1 MALTA
6 GTRLGVYEIT
16 ALIGAGGMGEVYRAR
31 DERLERAVAIKVL
44 PLASSGDAESRERF
58 RREAL
63 ALSRLSHPN
72 ICAIHDI
79 GSEDGLDYLVMELL
93 DGETLAERL
102 ARGPL
107 GLRAALD
114 IALQIAS
121 ALDKTHRM
129 GLAHRDLKPGNIML
143 TRTGAKLLDFGLA
156 RLALAGVEP
165 SSQTVSDPLTA
176 HGEVLGTLQYMSPEA
191 LEGRPADARSDIFS
205 FGAVLYEMVTG
216 RRAFGGDSPASVI
229 GAILKDDAPS
239 ILGVDSSASVSLD
252 RIIRTCLSKDPDDR
266 WQSAHDVRLDLQW
279 AAETLERPSDR
290 PPSRVSRAGWWVAV
304 TVATLLLALL
314 GFREFGRAP
323 LQRSPVRVQIHAP
336 EGAQFIS
343 VGTHAGPPV
352 LSADGQRLAF
362 VASTPEGRTILW
374 VRPLGSV
381 QAQPLAGTEG
391 AAYPFWS
398 PNGDHVAFFANGRLK
413 TVLLTGGGV
422 TDVCEALYG
431 AGGAW
436 SRDGTIVFAR
446 LYGPLHRVSPVG
458 GTSVPATS
466 LTDESRQKS
475 HRWPAFLPDGRQFLY
490 AVGDQTKPGR
500 WSIQVGSLDS
510 DRSDVVLDADSNALY
525 ANDHLLFARSGRL
538 VAQPFDERS
547 LRATGEAVPI
557 ADNVLQDA
565 MLGRAVFS
573 VSERGA
579 LVYQTG
585 AAASGSRLVW
595 LDRRG
600 EEVATLGEPGFYTWP
615 RLSPDGQRVAV
626 AVTDSTTGN
635 TDIWIYGVR
644 DRTPSAAYLGRGAGW
659 EPRMG
664 VGRKPR
670 FLHIGAQRVQK
681 YLLNRFARKRNRA
694 VTDRIRFRQVLA
706 FGVSRWALAHFL

>member
-1 MALTA
+1 MSLTA

-31 DERLERAVAIKVL
+31 DERLERTVAIKVL
-44 PLASSGDAESRERF
+44 PQASSADAERRERF

-79 GSEDGLDYLVMELL
+79 GTEDGIDYLVMELL

-102 ARGPL
+102 GRGPL
-107 GLRAALD
+107 ALRAALD
-114 IALQIAS
+114 IALQIAR

-129 GLAHRDLKPGNIML
+129 GLAHRDLKPSNIML
-143 TRTGAKLLDFGLA
+143 TRAGAKLLDFGLA
-156 RLALAGVEP
+156 RFALAGGEP

-176 HGEVLGTLQYMSPEA
+176 QGEVLGTFQYMSPEA
-191 LEGRPADARSDIFS
+191 LEGRDADARSDIFS

-239 ILGVDSSASVSLD
+239 ILGADSSASVQLD
-252 RIIRTCLSKDPDDR
+252 RIIRTCLSKDPDER
-266 WQSAHDVRLDLQW
+266 WQSAHDVRLELQW
-279 AAETLERPSDR
+279 AAEMLERPRDR
-290 PPSRVSRAGWWVAV
+290 APSRVSRAGWWVAV
-304 TVATLLLALL
+304 TVAALLLALL

-323 LQRSPVRVQIHAP
+323 LQRSAVRVQIHAP
-336 EGAQFIS
+336 EGSQFIS

-362 VASTPEGRTILW
+362 VASSPEGRTILW
-374 VRPLGSV
+374 VRSLGSL

-398 PNGDHVAFFANGRLK
+398 PDGEQSHSLPTGKLK
-413 TVLLTGGGV
+413 KVSLAGGGV
-422 TDVCEALYG
+422 TDLCEARYG
-431 AGGAW
+431 GGGAW
-436 SRDGTIVFAR
+436 SRDGYHCLRAQPHRCVASRFGGRRYIGTGDRVEPRKPPGDPSLAGLPAGRAPLSVCRSGPKPR
-446 LYGPLHRVSPVG
+446 LVG
-458 GTSVPATS
+458 G
-466 LTDESRQKS
+466 
-475 HRWPAFLPDGRQFLY
+475 
-490 AVGDQTKPGR
+490 
-500 WSIQVGSLDS
+500 SIQVGSLDS
-510 DRSDVVLDADSNALY
+510 DRADVVLDADSNALY
-525 ANDHLLFARSGRL
+525 ANGHLLFARSGRL
-538 VAQPFDERS
+538 VAQPLDERS

-565 MLGRAVFS
+565 VLGRAVFS
-573 VSERGA
+573 VSERGT

-600 EEVATLGEPGFYTWP
+600 EEVATLGEPGFYSWP

-626 AVTDSTTGN
+626 AVTDPTTGN

-644 DRTPSAAYLGRGAGW
+644 DRSRLQLTSRRGAGRA
-659 EPRMG
+659 PRMG
-664 VGRKPR
+664 GGRKPH
-670 FLHIGAQRVQK
+670 FLHIRPAEGSQK
-681 YLLNRFARKRNRA
+681 SLFDRFARK
-694 VTDRIRFRQVLA
+694 
-706 FGVSRWALAHFL
+706 